1 MNHWARLNYNSC
13 LYPHVKSLVK
23 KHQAK
28 KELALL
34 PILFIAIA
42 LCVGGHF
49 VLQPNYQ
56 DSNLVEYSLAALPFA
71 LFALVILAIRIAIK
85 QEENDD

>member
-1 MNHWARLNYNSC
+1 M
-13 LYPHVKSLVK
+13 
-23 KHQAK
+23 
-28 KELALL
+28 

-56 DSNLVEYSLAALPFA
+56 DSHIVEYALAALPFA
-71 LFALVILAIRIAIK
+71 LFALVIIAIRMAIK
-85 QEENDD
+85 QEQDEQDEE

>member
-1 MNHWARLNYNSC
+1 M
-13 LYPHVKSLVK
+13 
-23 KHQAK
+23 
-28 KELALL
+28 

-56 DSNLVEYSLAALPFA
+56 NSHIVEYALAALPFA
-71 LFALVILAIRIAIK
+71 LFALVIIAIRMAIK
-85 QEENDD
+85 QEQDEQDEE

>member
-1 MNHWARLNYNSC
+1 M
-13 LYPHVKSLVK
+13 K

-34 PILFIAIA
+34 PILFVAIA

-56 DSNLVEYSLAALPFA
+56 DSHIVEYALAALPFA
-71 LFALVILAIRIAIK
+71 LFALVILAIRMAIK
-85 QEENDD
+85 QERQDDE

>member
-1 MNHWARLNYNSC
+1 M
-13 LYPHVKSLVK
+13 K

-34 PILFIAIA
+34 PILFVAIA

-56 DSNLVEYSLAALPFA
+56 DSRFIEYALAALPFA
-71 LFALVILAIRIAIK
+71 LFALVVVAIRIAIK
-85 QEENDD
+85 QEQQDQD

>member
-1 MNHWARLNYNSC
+1 MK
-13 LYPHVKSLVK
+13 PHR
-23 KHQAK
+23 AK

-56 DSNLVEYSLAALPFA
+56 DSHIVEYALAALPFA
-71 LFALVILAIRIAIK
+71 LFALVIIAIRMAIK
-85 QEENDD
+85 QEQDEQDEE